1 MFGMKKEKKPNFT
14 KASTPEGIRK
24 QRAAIKDYY
33 IKKRASANQ
42 SKLSIRKKQ
51 EK

>member
-1 MFGMKKEKKPNFT
+1 MFGKKMENKSTFT

-33 IKKRASANQ
+33 VKKRNNKNGA
-42 SKLSIRKKQ
+42 KLSKPKQ
-51 EK
+51 K

>member
-1 MFGMKKEKKPNFT
+1 MFGKKVQKKSAFT

-33 IKKRASANQ
+33 VKKRNNKNGA
-42 SKLSIRKKQ
+42 KLGKAKQ
-51 EK
+51 K

>member
-1 MFGMKKEKKPNFT
+1 MLGKKTPKKPTFT

-33 IKKRASANQ
+33 IQKRKNKNSV
-42 SKLSIRKKQ
+42 KLGKPKQ
-51 EK
+51 K

>member
-1 MFGMKKEKKPNFT
+1 MFGKKAQKKPTFT

-33 IKKRASANQ
+33 IKKRNDKNSA
-42 SKLSIRKKQ
+42 KLGKPKQ
-51 EK
+51 K

>member
-1 MFGMKKEKKPNFT
+1 MLGKKNAKKPTFT

-33 IKKRASANQ
+33 IQKRKSKNSAKLGKTKK
-42 SKLSIRKKQ
+42 K
-51 EK
+51 

>member
-1 MFGMKKEKKPNFT
+1 MMLEKKTKHPTFK

-33 IKKRASANQ
+33 IKKRNSKNSA
-42 SKLSIRKKQ
+42 KLGKPKK
-51 EK
+51 K

>member
-1 MFGMKKEKKPNFT
+1 MFGKKTQKKPTFT

-33 IKKRASANQ
+33 IKNNETIKTY
-42 SKLSIRKKQ
+42 IRKAD
-51 EK
+51 ESL

>member
-1 MFGMKKEKKPNFT
+1 MLGKKTPKKPTFT

-33 IKKRASANQ
+33 IQKRKNKKSV
-42 SKLSIRKKQ
+42 KLGKTKQ
-51 EK
+51 K

>member
-1 MFGMKKEKKPNFT
+1 MIGKKASKKPTFT

-33 IKKRASANQ
+33 IKKRN
-42 SKLSIRKKQ
+42 SKNTAKLGKK
-51 EK
+51 KST